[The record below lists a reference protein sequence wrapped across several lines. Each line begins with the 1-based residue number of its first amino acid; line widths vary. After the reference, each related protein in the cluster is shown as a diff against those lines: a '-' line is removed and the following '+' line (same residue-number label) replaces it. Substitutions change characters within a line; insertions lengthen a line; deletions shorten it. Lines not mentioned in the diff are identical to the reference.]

1 MIDAKVKVHCTDKD
15 QYVDAHVLN
24 YKPQKLLEVA
34 VNTVKLSM
42 FYKNNAYVGKMA
54 GLEFTIKESELPK
67 EHKEY
72 RRS

>member
-42 FYKNNAYVGKMA
+42 FYKNGSFIGKMA
-54 GLEFTIKESELPK
+54 GLEFTIKEDTLPK

>member
-1 MIDAKVKVHCTDKD
+1 MIDEKVKVHCTDKD
-15 QYVDAHVLN
+15 RYVDAYVLN

-42 FYKNNAYVGKMA
+42 FYKNNAYIGKMA
-54 GLEFTIKESELPK
+54 GLEFTVKEDDLPK

-72 RRS
+72 RR